1 MRTSSRVV
9 VVLVLL
15 AVVAFLQADGYAGG
29 RGGIDRDDIERFEK
43 SFVPDPVTK
52 AVMNAVTSNDV
63 KKLALNRQML
73 NAHTNLFNHRIK
85 TKGITNQKSSGRCWL
100 FAGLNVLRPKVIKD
114 LKLNDFE
121 FSQNYLFFWDK
132 MEKANT
138 FLEGIVELKDRDPM
152 DRELQILLKSPFP
165 DGGYWFYVVELI
177 DKYGVVPKSIMPETQ
192 NSENTRMMDRLIS
205 RKLRQDAAVLR
216 GMSDKGADVKKLRT
230 QKEEMLEQIYKVLVM
245 NLGTPPT
252 EFQWRFE
259 DRDTVV
265 SELRTYTPQS
275 FYREIVN
282 VDLREYVSLFN
293 CPTRATGKLYQ
304 IRMTRNVYDRDDMI
318 FINIENDK
326 LKDYTLRSVL
336 NDDPVW
342 FGADVGKENSYEHG
356 IMSPG
361 IYDYESLYGVDFRLT
376 KEERILYWDSTPN
389 HAMVFV
395 GVDTLQGRPVKWLV
409 ENSWGTDRGDDGL
422 WSMYDEWF
430 DEYVYNVI
438 IHRKYLPKEVVAIL
452 QTKPEVLPPWDP
464 MYSIIR

>member
-1 MRTSSRVV
+1 MKPLFTFG
-9 VVLVLL
+9 LVLL
-15 AVVAFLQADGYAGG
+15 LFVGLILFQADGYASGKG
-29 RGGIDRDDIERFEK
+29 SIDQDDIERFEK

-73 NAHTNLFNHRIK
+73 NAHTNLFNYRIK

-100 FAGLNVLRPKVIKD
+100 FAGLNILRPKVIKE
-114 LKLNDFE
+114 LKLSSFE

-138 FLEGIVELKDRDPM
+138 FLEGIIELKDRDPM

-177 DKYGVVPKSIMPETQ
+177 DKYGVVPKSVMPETQ

-205 RKLRQDAAVLR
+205 RKLRQDAAALR
-216 GMSDKGADVKKLRT
+216 RMADQGAEVKKLRAK
-230 QKEEMLEQIYKVLVM
+230 KEEMLEGIYKLLVM

-252 EFQWRFE
+252 EFQWRYE

-282 VDLREYVSLFN
+282 LDLREYVSLFN
-293 CPTRATGKLYQ
+293 CPSRATGKLYQ
-304 IRMTRNVYDRDDMI
+304 IRMTRNMYDRDDMV
-318 FINIENDK
+318 FINLDNQEVK
-326 LKDYTLRSVL
+326 EYALRSVL

-342 FGADVGKENSYEHG
+342 FGADVGKENSYEDG

-389 HAMVFV
+389 HAMVFI

-422 WSMYDEWF
+422 WTMYDEWF
-430 DEYVYNVI
+430 NEYVYNVI

-452 QTKPEVLPPWDP
+452 KTRPEVLPPWDP

>member
-1 MRTSSRVV
+1 MKPS
-9 VVLVLL
+9 LKLGLL
-15 AVVAFLQADGYAGG
+15 ISVFIAFGFFQMDGYAGG
-29 RGGIDRDDIERFEK
+29 KGGISTDDLERFQE
-43 SFVPDPVTK
+43 SFKLDPATRS
-52 AVMNAVTSNDV
+52 VMNAVSNNDV
-63 KKLALNRQML
+63 KKLALNREML
-73 NAHTNLFNHRIK
+73 TAHNNLFNHRIK

-100 FAGLNVLRPKVIKD
+100 FAGLNIMRPKVIKE

-138 FLEGIVELKDRDPM
+138 FLEGIIETRDRDPM

-165 DGGYWFYVVELI
+165 DGGYWFYVVDLI
-177 DKYGVVPKSIMPETQ
+177 DKYGVVPKSIMPETE
-192 NSENTRMMDRLIS
+192 NSESTGMMDRLIS
-205 RKLRQDAAVLR
+205 RKLRQDASVLR
-216 GMSDKGADVKKLRT
+216 QMSDQGASTKKLRD
-230 QKEEMLEQIYKVLVM
+230 KKKEMLEEIYRLLVI

-252 EFQWRFE
+252 EFEWRYE

-275 FYREIVN
+275 FFREIVN
-282 VDLREYVSLFN
+282 MNLKDYVSLFN

-304 IRMTRNVYDRDDMI
+304 IRMTRNVYDREDMT
-318 FINIENDK
+318 FINIKNER
-326 LKDYTLRSVL
+326 LKEYTLRSVL
-336 NDDPVW
+336 SDDPVW
-342 FGADVGKENSYEHG
+342 FGCDVGKEDSYEHG

-361 IYDYESLYGVDFRLT
+361 IYDYESLYGVDFHLT

-389 HAMVFV
+389 HAMVFI

-409 ENSWGTDRGDDGL
+409 ENSWGTKRGDDGL
-422 WSMYDEWF
+422 WTMYDQWF

-438 IHRKYLPKEVVAIL
+438 IHHKYLPKEVLAIL
-452 QTKPEVLPPWDP
+452 KTRPEVLPPWDP